1 MNKHI
6 SRKMKQCSQA
16 IVNAAK
22 EARKENL
29 SIREGLKNIG
39 AAFLSTREVS
49 SQESVYRCLPELWLR
64 KIFPATVFISTD
76 LPDKRVRV
84 AKSQDEL
91 EELDHDSTDV
101 FKSNIIERY
110 SIRPQSIPAVNNLCL
125 ADFAAYYYK
134 EYKKECHDT
143 ADAQPEMT

>member
-76 LPDKRVRV
+76 LT
-84 AKSQDEL
+84 L
-91 EELDHDSTDV
+91 
-101 FKSNIIERY
+101 
-110 SIRPQSIPAVNNLCL
+110 PA
-125 ADFAAYYYK
+125 
-134 EYKKECHDT
+134 
-143 ADAQPEMT
+143 